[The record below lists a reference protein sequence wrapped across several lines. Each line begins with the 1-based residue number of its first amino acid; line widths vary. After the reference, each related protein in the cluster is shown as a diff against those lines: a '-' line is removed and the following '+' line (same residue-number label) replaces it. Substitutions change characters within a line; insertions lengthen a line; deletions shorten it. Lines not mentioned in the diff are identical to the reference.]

1 MLSILR
7 SLTNIAELYNSGNSS
22 GGVTSSVPAAGPG
35 SSSGSRGG
43 ASSNRGGASRSRGG
57 ASSSSGWCGDSR
69 ARVIV
74 QLLLARAATLAPS
87 MSCHQLVMMVGYAS
101 RLGVPVDVGWMEA
114 VQGAIQR
121 HLEAA
126 VQGSLQP
133 HLEAAAL
140 QSDGAEPALPVRP
153 LAVSAISS
161 DAEASKRGGGIGLR
175 DTTRLM
181 QVRGGGGGEGVT

>member
-7 SLTNIAELYNSGNSS
+7 SLTTIAELYSGDSS
-22 GGVTSSVPAAGPG
+22 GAVTASVPATRPDSSSSG
-35 SSSGSRGG
+35 SSSGS
-43 ASSNRGGASRSRGG
+43 
-57 ASSSSGWCGDSR
+57 GWCGSSR

-74 QLLLARAATLAPS
+74 QLLLARASALAPS
-87 MSCHQLVMMVGYAS
+87 MSCHQLIMMVGYAS